1 MNEQFGVHVPS
12 SDHRVPVRQ
21 LTPQQRRDERALLV
35 LCQAEVDLARAQ
47 LHAARG
53 RAARVDVRP
62 LRESLVR
69 ALEDYA
75 AAIER
80 SGAPAPQRLM
90 VELNLYRGL
99 GGRP

>member
-1 MNEQFGVHVPS
+1 MPS
-12 SDHRVPVRQ
+12 PDHRVPV
-21 LTPQQRRDERALLV
+21 PQVSPHRRRDERALLV
-35 LCQAEVDLARAQ
+35 LCQAEVDLARAE
-47 LHAARG
+47 LLAARG

-90 VELNLYRGL
+90 VELNLWRGL